1 MLYIIVRKLN
11 PVETFSLLHIPPV
24 NIVWN
29 RFRVGCINK
38 NTHKSYLIKIFHI
51 NEFIFMNSHKHFISM
66 NRMRR
71 NRVPPRY
78 SWKIVD
84 SKYYY
89 LYIQCLSLLKL
100 WVRIQL
106 TTRCI
111 HYVIKFVSDLR
122 QVGGFERVLW
132 FPPPIKLTATI

>member
-51 NEFIFMNSHKHFISM
+51 NEFIFMNSHKYFISM

-89 LYIQCLSLLKL
+89 PICQLYRGGQFYWWRKSEYSEKTTDLSQVTDKL
-100 WVRIQL
+100 YHNIML
-106 TTRCI
+106 
-111 HYVIKFVSDLR
+111 Y
-122 QVGGFERVLW
+122 RVEW
-132 FPPPIKLTATI
+132 PCHEWGSNSR